1 MWSTGRSAC
10 RARSIVF
17 LPSRSSIASSIEG
30 HGRRFDTRGSET
42 RAGLRGVAS
51 SDCVGAHNFVRGR
64 LDNDNVEGSACR
76 NESRDHFL
84 RFAPCARGILGEN
97 ITLSA
102 PLHFFSTSASD
113 TICLHS
119 SFLRHLGDLPLLTKG
134 GLFRESVVPAIH
146 PPPVLTSKLFSLF
159 TKSSEGGRTD
169 RLHEP
174 RLPPASRIF
183 PRRRRK
189 YIDHRPRARRRPPLP
204 SSPLFLV

>member
-1 MWSTGRSAC
+1 MWSTGRSVDRASGRTVGRWSVA

-30 HGRRFDTRGSET
+30 HGRRHDVRGSET
-42 RAGLRGVAS
+42 RAGLRGVAP

-102 PLHFFSTSASD
+102 LLHFFPHLPTFFIFAAFGRFALAYKGWPFQRVGRSYNPSASRPYVE
-113 TICLHS
+113 I
-119 SFLRHLGDLPLLTKG
+119 
-134 GLFRESVVPAIH
+134 I
-146 PPPVLTSKLFSLF
+146 F
-159 TKSSEGGRTD
+159 TFYQIE
-169 RLHEP
+169 
-174 RLPPASRIF
+174 
-183 PRRRRK
+183 
-189 YIDHRPRARRRPPLP
+189 
-204 SSPLFLV
+204 

>member
-1 MWSTGRSAC
+1 M
-10 RARSIVF
+10 
-17 LPSRSSIASSIEG
+17 
-30 HGRRFDTRGSET
+30 
-42 RAGLRGVAS
+42 RGVAP

-64 LDNDNVEGSACR
+64 LDNDNVERDRRAEMNPGIIFFALPLAQEASW
-76 NESRDHFL
+76 EKTSRYQL
-84 RFAPCARGILGEN
+84 CSI
-97 ITLSA
+97 
-102 PLHFFSTSASD
+102 FFH
-113 TICLHS
+113 ICLHS
-119 SFLRHLGDLPLLTKG
+119 SFLRHLGDLPLLPKG
-134 GLFRESVVPAIH
+134 GLFRESVVPTIH

-204 SSPLFLV
+204 SSPLLLLHSLYSPYTYYVNAT